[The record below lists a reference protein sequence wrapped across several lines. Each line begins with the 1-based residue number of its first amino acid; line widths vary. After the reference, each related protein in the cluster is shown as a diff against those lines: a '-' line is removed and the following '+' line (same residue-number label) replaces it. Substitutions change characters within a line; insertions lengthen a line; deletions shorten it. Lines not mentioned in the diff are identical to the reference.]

1 MNSMLKHHYELT
13 GKKVVE
19 ALNKNRFKAE
29 YADTKAEAVEAIL
42 KLINPQDTVGMGGS
56 ITLDE
61 LSIGK
66 LLQELGNTIFNHQG
80 LPPAEA
86 CNVRRKQLTS
96 DVFLASSNA
105 VTLDG
110 EIVNMDG
117 SGNRVAA
124 LSFGPKRVIVLMG
137 ANKIVKDE
145 ADARRRIAMIAAPMN
160 ADRLNRK
167 TPCVITGVC
176 ANCNSPERICS
187 ITSIMHKAPS
197 TSDFHVIIVGEALGY

>member
-96 DVFLASSNA
+96 DVFIASSNA

-124 LSFGPKRVIVLMG
+124 LSFGPKRVIVIMG

>member
-1 MNSMLKHHYELT
+1 MNTLLKHHYELI

-29 YADTKAEAVEAIL
+29 YTDSKAEAVEAIL
-42 KLINPQDTVGMGGS
+42 RLIKAQDTIGMGGS
-56 ITLDE
+56 MTLHE
-61 LSIGK
+61 LNVCK
-66 LLQELGNTIFNHQG
+66 LLGDMGNKVFDHQG

-86 CNVRRKQLTS
+86 YLVRRQQPTA

-110 EIVNMDG
+110 KIVNVDG
-117 SGNRVAA
+117 VGNRVAA
-124 LSFGPKRVIVLMG
+124 LTFGPKRVIVVMG

-145 ADARRRIAMIAAPMN
+145 NDARRRIEITAAPMN
-160 ADRLNRK
+160 ADRLKRK
-167 TPCVITGVC
+167 TPCVLSGVC
-176 ANCNSPERICS
+176 SDCNSPERICS
-187 ITSIMHKAPS
+187 LTSIMHRAPS

>member
-124 LSFGPKRVIVLMG
+124 LSFGPKRVIVIMG

>member
-56 ITLDE
+56 ITLEE

-86 CNVRRKQLTS
+86 YNVRRKQLTS
-96 DVFLASSNA
+96 DVFIASSNA

-124 LSFGPKRVIVLMG
+124 
-137 ANKIVKDE
+137 
-145 ADARRRIAMIAAPMN
+145 
-160 ADRLNRK
+160 
-167 TPCVITGVC
+167 
-176 ANCNSPERICS
+176 
-187 ITSIMHKAPS
+187 
-197 TSDFHVIIVGEALGY
+197 

>member
-1 MNSMLKHHYELT
+1 MNSMIKHHYELT

-56 ITLDE
+56 ITLEE

-86 CNVRRKQLTS
+86 YNVRRKQLTS
-96 DVFLASSNA
+96 DVFIASSNA
-105 VTLDG
+105 VTLEG

-124 LSFGPKRVIVLMG
+124 LAFGPKRVIVIMG

-145 ADARRRIAMIAAPMN
+145 ADARRRIAMTAAPMN

>member
-86 CNVRRKQLTS
+86 YSVRRKQLTS
-96 DVFLASSNA
+96 DVFIASSNA

-124 LSFGPKRVIVLMG
+124 LSFGPKRVIVIMG

-145 ADARRRIAMIAAPMN
+145 LDARRRIAMTAAPMN

-187 ITSIMHKAPS
+187 ITSIIHKAPS
-197 TSDFHVIIVGEALGY
+197 TSDFHVIIVGESLGY

>member
-1 MNSMLKHHYELT
+1 MNSLLKHHYELT

-42 KLINPQDTVGMGGS
+42 KLINAQDTIGMGGS
-56 ITLDE
+56 VTLDE
-61 LSIGK
+61 LSMGK
-66 LLQELGNTIFNHQG
+66 LLNELGNKIFNHQG

-86 CNVRRKQLTS
+86 YAVRRQQLTA

-105 VTLDG
+105 VTMDG
-110 EIVNMDG
+110 EIINTDG
-117 SGNRVAA
+117 TGNRVAA
-124 LSFGPKRVIVLMG
+124 MTFGPKRVIVVMG

-145 ADARRRIAMIAAPMN
+145 FDGRRRIAMTAAPMN

-167 TPCVITGVC
+167 TPCVLTGVC
-176 ANCNSPERICS
+176 SNCNSPERICS
-187 ITSIMHKAPS
+187 ITTILHKAPS

>member
-56 ITLDE
+56 ITLEE

-86 CNVRRKQLTS
+86 YVVRRKQLTS
-96 DVFLASSNA
+96 DVFIASSNA

-124 LSFGPKRVIVLMG
+124 MTFGPKKVIVIMG

-145 ADARRRIAMIAAPMN
+145 TDARRRIQMMAAPMN
-160 ADRLNRK
+160 ADRLSRK

-176 ANCNSPERICS
+176 ANCNSSERICS
-187 ITSIMHKAPS
+187 VTSIMHKAPLG
-197 TSDFHVIIVGEALGY
+197 SDFHVIVVGEALGY

>member
-1 MNSMLKHHYELT
+1 ME
-13 GKKVVE
+13 
-19 ALNKNRFKAE
+19 
-29 YADTKAEAVEAIL
+29 
-42 KLINPQDTVGMGGS
+42 
-56 ITLDE
+56 E

-86 CNVRRKQLTS
+86 YNVRRKQLTS
-96 DVFLASSNA
+96 DVFIASSNA

-124 LSFGPKRVIVLMG
+124 LSFGPKRVIVIMG

-145 ADARRRIAMIAAPMN
+145 VEARRRIAMTAAPMN